1 MLLLESEN
9 PIPALVAL
17 GSTTWILALLV
28 MKQEQHFGWRKGQE
42 QFVTGE
48 QAGQQES
55 VLSSSHFKHL
65 FVLFT
70 YFVEIV
76 EAEKTFLLYIRT
88 MV

>member
-9 PIPALVAL
+9 PIPALVTL

-28 MKQEQHFGWRKGQE
+28 MKQEQCFGQRKGQE

-65 FVLFT
+65 FCSVPKFC
-70 YFVEIV
+70 
-76 EAEKTFLLYIRT
+76 RNS
-88 MV
+88 